1 MGTVK
6 HKIFGTAKIISRD
19 ETTITIEYDKSGKV
33 SVLKFPEAFTSDLK
47 VFEIDPELQREVDA
61 IVNARKEAEHAL
73 YAEKEALRL
82 KEKEAVS
89 AAVTQARRTVK
100 KPAKVKIKDAI
111 EQSFEEYLI
120 ASGYSIATPTG
131 KPSVVPSYIRAVN
144 KIMKNEGLTWNSLK
158 TNIDVIVALYG
169 KGGAKES
176 EGLEQHETYINA
188 LRRFEDFVN
197 NSTP

>member
-19 ETTITIEYDKSGKV
+19 ETTITIEYDKSGKA

-47 VFEIDPELQREVDA
+47 VFEIDSELQSEVDA
-61 IVNARKEAEHAL
+61 LVNARKEAERAL
-73 YAEKEALRL
+73 HAEKEALRL
-82 KEKEAVS
+82 KEKEAAS
-89 AAVTQARRTVK
+89 AAATRAGRTSK

-120 ASGYSIATPTG
+120 ASGYSVETPSG
-131 KPSVVPSYIRAVN
+131 NPSVVSSYIRAVK
-144 KIMKNEGLTWNSLK
+144 KIMENEGLIWSSLK
-158 TNIDVIVALYG
+158 TSIGAIVELYDR
-169 KGGAKES
+169 GGAKQA
-176 EGLEQHETYINA
+176 EGAEQHETYINA

>member
-47 VFEIDPELQREVDA
+47 VFEIDSELQSEVDA
-61 IVNARKEAEHAL
+61 LVNTRKEAERAL
-73 YAEKEALRL
+73 HAEKEALRL

-89 AAVTQARRTVK
+89 AVATRAGRTSK

-120 ASGYSIATPTG
+120 ASGYREETPSGAKSTVNAYI
-131 KPSVVPSYIRAVN
+131 KAVEYVMEEEKLTWQSLSTQISSVV
-144 KIMKNEGLTWNSLK
+144 SLY
-158 TNIDVIVALYG
+158 DV
-169 KGGAKES
+169 GGAKEEIGS
-176 EGLEQHETYINA
+176 RSNYTYINA